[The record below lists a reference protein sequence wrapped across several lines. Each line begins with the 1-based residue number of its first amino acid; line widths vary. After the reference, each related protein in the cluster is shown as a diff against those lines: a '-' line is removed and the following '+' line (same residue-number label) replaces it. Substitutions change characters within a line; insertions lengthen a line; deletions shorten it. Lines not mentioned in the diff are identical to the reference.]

1 MLGER
6 RAYSALEEEKP
17 EDEKLAEELRGL
29 GLLRYEPPDSLSQN
43 SDVEPAEAWSET
55 VDFLKNVRTR
65 SKTGMETPALEAEV
79 EEKSKELND
88 DTRMKLTSLQKE
100 LKTSKRTAG
109 GSRRREAGE
118 RGSYALTAD
127 A

>member
-55 VDFLKNVRTR
+55 VDFLRNVRTR

-118 RGSYALTAD
+118 RG
-127 A
+127 